1 MIFRKFQGTA
11 LLGAVFLLL
20 LPAVAGPSAPFRTC
34 GLLASEGSPKEGAD
48 NSQSKVLVVMMFDQH
63 CTLWCGSVRPLM
75 KELAEEFGQK
85 VLIDEVDASRGK
97 EKDAEEKCKRLG
109 ILGYYKG
116 IESVPAVLLFDGKRK
131 LLKEL
136 NGPKSKEF
144 YRSAIEKAVK

>member
-20 LPAVAGPSAPFRTC
+20 LPAIAGALVPFRAC
-34 GLLASEGSPKEGAD
+34 CLLASEGSPTGSNE
-48 NSQSKVLVVMMFDQH
+48 NNQSKVLVVMMFDQH
-63 CTLWCGSVRPLM
+63 CTLWCGRVRPLM

-97 EKDAEEKCKRLG
+97 EKEAEEKCKQLG
-109 ILGYYKG
+109 ILGYFKD
-116 IESVPAVLLFDGKRK
+116 IESVPVVLLFDGKRK

>member
-11 LLGAVFLLL
+11 LLGAVFLLF
-20 LPAVAGPSAPFRTC
+20 LPAIAGALAPFQTC
-34 GLLASEGSPKEGAD
+34 GLLANEGSPKGSAD

-63 CTLWCGSVRPLM
+63 CTLWCGKVRPLM

-97 EKDAEEKCKRLG
+97 EKEAEDKCKQLG
-109 ILGYYKG
+109 ILGYFKD
-116 IESVPAVLLFDGKRK
+116 IESVPVVLLFDGKRK

-144 YRSAIEKAVK
+144 YRSAIEKVIK